1 MSAVLQG
8 VILLLVGSA
17 VVYGLLQCVGSGK
30 AAGGHGHGHGHD
42 GHGGHGHH

>member
-8 VILLLVGSA
+8 VIVLLAGSA
-17 VVYGLLQCVGSGK
+17 AVYGLLLCVGSGK
-30 AAGGHGHGHGHD
+30 AAGGHDSHG

>member
-17 VVYGLLQCVGSGK
+17 VIYGLLMCVGSGK
-30 AAGGHGHGHGHD
+30 AAGGHGHGHDSHS
-42 GHGGHGHH
+42 GHGHH

>member
-17 VVYGLLQCVGSGK
+17 VVYGLLMCVGSGK
-30 AAGGHGHGHGHD
+30 AAGGHGHGHD
-42 GHGGHGHH
+42 SHGGHGHH

>member
-17 VVYGLLQCVGSGK
+17 VVYGLLMCVGSGK
-30 AAGGHGHGHGHD
+30 AAGGHGHDSHG